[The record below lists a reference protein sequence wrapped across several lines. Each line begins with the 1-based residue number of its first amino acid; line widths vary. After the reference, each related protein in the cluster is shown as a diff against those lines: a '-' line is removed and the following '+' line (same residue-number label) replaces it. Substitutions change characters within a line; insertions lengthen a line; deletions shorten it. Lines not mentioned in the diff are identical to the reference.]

1 MHGRASVTKNNLKWY
16 PIRSK
21 CMLTRYLSSTIFKM
35 NNVFFIHTDEM
46 DQQQQFDSPFIIAA
60 KIVILH
66 M

>member
-1 MHGRASVTKNNLKWY
+1 MNVHASVTKNNLEWY
-16 PIRSK
+16 PIHSE
-21 CMLTRYLSSTIFKM
+21 CMFTRYLSSTIFKM